1 MSDVLTVVID
11 QGTHAT
17 RALAIDQNG
26 QIRASAW
33 QKVALRRIGRE
44 KVEQDAEEIVRSAQQ
59 VLETLLTDEQVRR
72 GTVVRAG
79 LATQRSTV
87 VAWDRETGQPL
98 APALSW
104 QDRRTATWL
113 QDLQTSSKEIKQRT
127 GLPLS
132 PHYGAGKL
140 RWYLDHV
147 PGIGEKWSQKRLA
160 MGPLASF
167 LLFRLLEGQPFV
179 VDHANAS
186 RTQLWNVA
194 TCDWD
199 PWLLDLFGV
208 PGEVLPRCRPI
219 SRPYGVLRGTDIPLL
234 AVNGDQ
240 NAALY
245 GLGEPRQGTA
255 IVNLGTGAFILL
267 PTGRKLVQHPRL
279 LSGITNSSETARSY
293 IVEGTV
299 NGAGAALSW
308 AAERWQI
315 PELTARLPGWLA
327 EENAPPIFLN
337 SVGGLGSP
345 WWQAGPAPAIVG
357 EGRTGQKVVAVVESI
372 LFLLQANIDAM
383 ARAGLVIDR
392 LQVSGGLARLDGLCQ
407 RLADL
412 AERPV
417 YRSVETEATAKGIA
431 WLAAGGQ
438 AQWLSVGPERIF
450 YPRKR
455 EELNARYRQFCQM
468 ITAGA

>member
-1 MSDVLTVVID
+1 MSDRLTVVID

-17 RALAIDQNG
+17 RALAIDQQG
-26 QIRASAW
+26 RIRASAW
-33 QKVALRRIGRE
+33 QKVALHRLGRE
-44 KVEQDAEEIVRSAQQ
+44 MVEQDAEEIVRSVLQ
-59 VLETLLTDEQVRR
+59 VLKTVLADPE
-72 GTVVRAG
+72 VVRMSIAQAG

-87 VAWDRETGQPL
+87 VAWDRESGQPL

-104 QDRRTATWL
+104 QDRRTAHWL
-113 QDLQTSSKEIKQRT
+113 QRLQPYQEEIKQRT

-147 PGIGEKWSQKRLA
+147 SIVRQKLSGKRLA

-167 LLFRLLEGQPFV
+167 LLSRLLEGQPLV

-186 RTQLWNVA
+186 RTQLWNIA

-208 PGEVLPRCRPI
+208 PEEALPHCRPI
-219 SRPYGVLRGTDIPLL
+219 SSLYGVLRGTDIPLL

-245 GLGEPRQGTA
+245 GWGQPRGDTA
-255 IVNLGTGAFILL
+255 IVNLGTGAFVLL
-267 PTGRKLVQHPRL
+267 PTGNELIRHPRL
-279 LSGITNSSETARSY
+279 LSGITNSSETERSY
-293 IVEGTV
+293 TLEGTV

-308 AAERWQI
+308 AAEQWQI
-315 PELTARLPGWLA
+315 PDLIARLPGWLA
-327 EENAPPIFLN
+327 EENEPPIFLN
-337 SVGGLGSP
+337 SIGGLGSP
-345 WWQAGPAPAIVG
+345 WWQTGPVPAIVG
-357 EGRTGQKVVAVVESI
+357 EGSLGQKVVAVVESV

-383 ARAGLVIDR
+383 AEAGLNIDR

-412 AERPV
+412 TGLPV

-431 WLAAGGQ
+431 WLAASGRGRWG
-438 AQWLSVGPERIF
+438 ASAAESVF
-450 YPRKR
+450 SPRGNGA
-455 EELNARYRQFCQM
+455 LQDRYRQFCRL
-468 ITAGA
+468 IVAE